1 MRGAQDSTGGREAL
15 SLGPCLPPA
24 ALRTPGGDLSS
35 HVSSRYQPYA
45 KDVEAWKI
53 ETAGPERPRKK
64 ELYAKKGQG
73 SNSLGLGQLSN
84 LLCDLQEATAPLC
97 ASILHDGPSSFE
109 KLLSVHFTYEPWEL
123 LQGTEKPDEREEE
136 LPCLRSFLYTLNR
149 VSNFSTC
156 PSSKRADRPENL
168 SPKSQRSAEQD

>member
-1 MRGAQDSTGGREAL
+1 MRGAQDSTGKLEL

-24 ALRTPGGDLSS
+24 ALRTPGKDQSS
-35 HVSSRYQPYA
+35 HVSSSHQCYA

-84 LLCDLQEATAPLC
+84 LLCDLQEVTAPLC
-97 ASILHDGPSSFE
+97 ASILHGGPSSFE
-109 KLLSVHFTYEPWEL
+109 KLIKCTLHLEPWEL

-136 LPCLRSFLYTLNR
+136 HPCLRGFLCALNR
-149 VSNFSTC
+149 VSNSSTC
-156 PSSKRADRPENL
+156 PSSKRADKPENL